1 MKLPSPAIV
10 GQAAVR
16 RLPRVGLLLLC
27 LAYVLPGFWG
37 REPWKSADMRSFGY
51 MWELAAGA
59 SRWLQPTLA
68 GTVPASDG
76 LLPYWLGATAIYF
89 NQVAG
94 VGLPPD
100 AAARIPFVF
109 LAILALSASWYGVYG
124 LARYT
129 QAQPVAFAFG
139 GEARPT
145 DYARAVADGGV
156 LALLACLGL
165 AQLAHEATPALTQLA
180 FVALAFCGAAGLHRR
195 RLLAA
200 SALLIGLSGLALS
213 GAPSL
218 AVLLGLGVALIT
230 ARTTPVSTQV
240 QVTHQIAPPGAP
252 SAITL
257 TLLATAVAA
266 LLATV
271 TNEWVWRVQPLPT
284 EWLHLKGLARLL
296 LWFTWPAWPLAA
308 WTVWR
313 WRAHWRSPHLA
324 IPLLFAVVPMAATA
338 TTGAAE
344 RSLLLALPAFA
355 AFAAFAL
362 PTLSRSLSA
371 LIDWFTLL
379 FFSAC
384 SLVIWVV
391 WLAMQTGFPPQPAAN
406 VARLAPGF
414 QPSMSLGATAIAL
427 LATAAWIGLVRWRV
441 GRHRAAIWKSLVLPA
456 SGASLAWLLLMTL
469 WLPLL
474 DYARS
479 STALANAVR
488 ETTGTAPSCVAVLTE
503 NESLIAALRYHAALE
518 LEVLPLPAPKTDLTT
533 PSSSCAWLLLET
545 KPTTDLSPWKFHAEV
560 QSPNKAD
567 RVMLYRKLP

>member
-16 RLPRVGLLLLC
+16 RLPRAGLLLLC

-37 REPWKSADMRSFGY
+37 REPWKNADMRSFGY
-51 MWELAAGA
+51 MWELATGQ
-59 SRWLQPTLA
+59 SPWLHPVLA
-68 GTVPASDG
+68 TSVPALDG
-76 LLPYWLGATAIYF
+76 LLPYWLGAAAIYL
-89 NQVAG
+89 NELI
-94 VGLPPD
+94 GLGLAPD
-100 AAARIPFVF
+100 AAARIPFV
-109 LAILALSASWYGVYG
+109 ILATLALAASWYGVYG
-124 LARYT
+124 LARYA

-165 AQLAHEATPALTQLA
+165 AQLAHEATPALAQLA
-180 FVALAFCGAAGLHRR
+180 FIALAFCGAAGLHRR

-200 SALLIGLSGLALS
+200 GGLVLGLSGLALS
-213 GAPSL
+213 GAPTL
-218 AVLLGLGVALIT
+218 AVLLGLGVTLISW
-230 ARTTPVSTQV
+230 RTTPAGTHVE
-240 QVTHQIAPPGAP
+240 VTHSVASPGTP
-252 SAITL
+252 GVVTL
-257 TLLATAVAA
+257 GLLCTAAAA
-266 LLATV
+266 LIASLTH
-271 TNEWVWRVQPLPT
+271 EWVWRVQPLPT
-284 EWLHLKGLARLL
+284 EWMHLKGLARLL

-313 WRAHWRSPHLA
+313 WRAYWRSPHMA
-324 IPLLFAVVPMAATA
+324 FPLLFALVPMAATI
-338 TTGAAE
+338 TTGSAE

-362 PTLSRSLSA
+362 PTLSRSLAA

-414 QPSMSLGATAIAL
+414 QPSMSIGATAVAL
-427 LATAAWIGLVRWRV
+427 AATAAWIGLVRWRV

-456 SGASLAWLLLMTL
+456 SGASLAWLLLMSL

-479 STALANAVR
+479 STALAQGVAKAL
-488 ETTGTAPSCVAVLTE
+488 APSPFCVAILTE
-503 NESLIAALRYHAALE
+503 NESLIAALRYHAALK
-518 LEVLPLPAPKTDLTT
+518 LEVMPLPAPQHALTT
-533 PSSSCAWLLLET
+533 PTSTCPWLLMDA
-545 KPTTDLSPWKFHAEV
+545 KPPTDLRPWLFHAEV

-567 RVMLYRKLP
+567 RVMLYRQAR